1 MVLEKMPNDKNMM
14 SAEELEIRFMGFV
27 SLVVNM
33 TMQQL
38 GKIANPITHAVD
50 RNLDIAK
57 AWIDILRMFREK
69 TKGNLNDNEKRF
81 LETNIAGLEMNY
93 VDELKSKPESKT
105 KAEKSG
111 NEEKQTGDKPPESP
125 KKE

>member
-1 MVLEKMPNDKNMM
+1 MVIEKMPNDENIM
-14 SAEELEIRFMGFV
+14 SPEELEVRFMGFV

-38 GKIANPITHAVD
+38 GKIANPITNKVE

-57 AWIDILRMFREK
+57 AWIDMLRMFREK
-69 TKGNLNDNEKRF
+69 TKGNLNDSEKRF

-105 KAEKSG
+105 ETEKPG
-111 NEEKQTGDKPPESP
+111 NEEKQTGDEPPESP

>member
-1 MVLEKMPNDKNMM
+1 MVIEKMPGNEPKM
-14 SAEELEIRFMGFV
+14 SEEELEARFMGFV

-38 GKIANPITHAVD
+38 GKITNPMTGKIE

-57 AWIDILRMFREK
+57 AWIDMLRMFQEK
-69 TKGNLNDNEKRF
+69 TKGNLNEREKRF
-81 LETNIAGLEMNY
+81 LDSNIAGLQMNY
-93 VDELKSKPESKT
+93 VDESNRGPDAKPEAGES
-105 KAEKSG
+105 AGHEKSAE
-111 NEEKQTGDKPPESP
+111 NEPP